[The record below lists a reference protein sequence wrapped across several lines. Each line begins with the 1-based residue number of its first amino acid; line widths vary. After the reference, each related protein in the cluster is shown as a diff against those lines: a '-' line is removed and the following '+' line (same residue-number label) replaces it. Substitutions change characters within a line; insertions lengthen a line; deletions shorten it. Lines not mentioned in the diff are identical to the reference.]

1 MKKLIS
7 VMLVVLFAF
16 SVVACA
22 PMAKKEG
29 ARVKCPACG
38 YEFQVPADGGE

>member
-7 VMLVVLFAF
+7 VLLVSVLAL
-16 SVVACA
+16 SLSACA
-22 PMAKKEG
+22 GMKKGEA

-38 YEFQVPADGGE
+38 YEFEVPVDHD